1 MQERKSLKTQ
11 SKEMTSL
18 LKKEKDLHREIR
30 ADFKRIT
37 DKINL
42 DFEQIQ
48 KTKLK
53 K

>member
-1 MQERKSLKTQ
+1 MNEKKPLKNQ
-11 SKEMTSL
+11 NKEMASL
-18 LKKEKDLHREIR
+18 LKKEKELHREIR

-37 DKINL
+37 DKINF

-48 KTKLK
+48 KTKSK

>member
-1 MQERKSLKTQ
+1 MSEKKSLKTQ
-11 SKEMTSL
+11 SKEMNSL
-18 LKKEKDLHREIR
+18 LKKEKELHQEIC